1 MNKIPNKKKE
11 KKKKVLAVPLS
22 MERQRLEAVA
32 HQLVET
38 VTRGHSEETDLSCT
52 NPTEKHEVE
61 C

>member
-1 MNKIPNKKKE
+1 
-11 KKKKVLAVPLS
+11 

-38 VTRGHSEETDLSCT
+38 VTRGHSEETDLSYT